1 MSRWDGGGYL
11 PESAFSKRPRRP
23 RHRGQVSS
31 RRPPRS
37 RFLPFA
43 GELASLFE
51 EEPWHAPSDGDE
63 CVKEPSR
70 RAASA
75 PPNLGLFAVQ
85 AQHGGQTKPFLGSGT
100 WPSLREG
107 SCGWDFC
114 SEVSETSSW
123 VSEELS
129 ETTTSSWLEL
139 PAPAACT
146 PVDANAECYATLTTT
161 SQLALKLD
169 GNGWQ
174 PAGRKGRKSF
184 ADLVRSSRDVNHQ
197 ASGGGASS
205 QPVSVRPPP
214 GGVSRRP
221 PPSPPCQHGAPS
233 TGIAGGIVLEHSSDE
248 DLGHQDRDSRIHGWQ
263 KGHKSSHS
271 VKNRTKV
278 QYQVARRAEQSRKAR
293 GF

>member
-1 MSRWDGGGYL
+1 MSRWDTGVYL
-11 PESAFSKRPRRP
+11 LESAFSKRPRRP
-23 RHRGQVSS
+23 RHRGQVIS

-37 RFLPFA
+37 RFSPFG

-51 EEPWHAPSDGDE
+51 EKPWHAPSDGE
-63 CVKEPSR
+63 EGIKEPSR

-75 PPNLGLFAVQ
+75 PPYLGVSAVQ
-85 AQHGGQTKPFLGSGT
+85 VQHAGQTRPFIGSVT

-114 SEVSETSSW
+114 SEVSEITSW
-123 VSEELS
+123 MGEELS

-139 PAPAACT
+139 LAPSACN
-146 PVDANAECYATLTTT
+146 PVDAKAGCYATLETTAP
-161 SQLALKLD
+161 LAIKLD
-169 GNGWQ
+169 GDGWQ

-184 ADLVRSSRDVNHQ
+184 ADLLRSSRDGNHQ
-197 ASGGGASS
+197 ACGGGVSS

-214 GGVSRRP
+214 RGVARRP
-221 PPSPPCQHGAPS
+221 PSSPRSAPS
-233 TGIAGGIVLEHSSDE
+233 TGAVGGIVLEHSSDE